1 VRRIVAAVALALVMP
16 CAVAAMPADAE
27 KRSSC
32 QRLKGK
38 DLAPAKT
45 VKLVRRPNSDDGTD
59 LLGCV
64 LPRGPVFRVASSADE
79 FTTTYDYALRQ
90 VAGRI
95 VVVTSSYNSQY
106 AFSESTHVAD
116 LRSGRAYRV
125 ASQCFEIGGSPC
137 DAEPTTAPAVFVTKL
152 GRAVAAIMSFPGGPT
167 APRTVT
173 IATFDPKG
181 KRRDLDAG
189 VESEVPS
196 ASLGLAGTLASW
208 THAGQPRSADISSPG

>member
-1 VRRIVAAVALALVMP
+1 MRIAVAVALALVVP
-16 CAVAAMPADAE
+16 CAVAAMPAEAA
-27 KRSSC
+27 KRSKC

-45 VKLVRRPNSDDGTD
+45 VKLVQRPNADDGTD

-64 LPRGPVFRVASSADE
+64 LPRGPVFSVASSADE
-79 FTTTYDYALRQ
+79 FTTTYDYAIRQ

-95 VVVTSSYNSQY
+95 VLVTSSYNSQY
-106 AFSESTHVAD
+106 AFSDSTYVVD
-116 LRSGRAYRV
+116 LRSGRTYRV
-125 ASQCFEIGGSPC
+125 AAQCFEIGGFPC
-137 DAEPTTAPAVFVTKL
+137 GGEPTTAPAVFVTKL
-152 GRAVAAIMSFPGGPT
+152 GRAVAAIVSVPAGPT
-167 APRTVT
+167 APRAVT

-189 VESEVPS
+189 LESDVPP
-196 ASLGLAGTLASW
+196 ASLGLTGTFASW